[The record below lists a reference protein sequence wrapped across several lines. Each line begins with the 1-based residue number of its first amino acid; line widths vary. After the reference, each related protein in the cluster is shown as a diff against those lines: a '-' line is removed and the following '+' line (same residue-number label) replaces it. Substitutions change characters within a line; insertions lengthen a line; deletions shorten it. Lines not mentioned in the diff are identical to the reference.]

1 MPITTINGIEQS
13 PGEDYYT
20 EGSPEVITFDATAI
34 TGVVNSVWLSFT
46 TFDID
51 LFDEIDA
58 YFFNGTALGVLSGA
72 DQAFQDQGIDVT
84 SLFIPGAINTF
95 TAYNISD
102 PEFWSFDVTDAKLD
116 VDVTAVPVPD
126 AGIGLMPMLV
136 VGLLASRVLRRKTAA

>member
-20 EGSPEVITFDATAI
+20 EINPEVITFDATAI
-34 TGVVNSVWLSFT
+34 TGIINSVWLSFT

-58 YFFNGTALGVLSGA
+58 YFFNGTPLGLLSGA

-84 SLFIPGAINTF
+84 ALFIPGAVNTF
-95 TAYNISD
+95 TAYNIDD
-102 PEFWSFDVTDAKLD
+102 PGGWSFDVSDASLE
-116 VDVTAVPVPD
+116 VDVTAVPVAD
-126 AGIGLMPMLV
+126 AGVGLMPMLV
-136 VGLLASRVLRRKTAA
+136 VGLIAARILRKKASA